1 MSFICNSI
9 FFIFYFLLLP
19 WWFLF
24 FSITF
29 LHYSDISEKADL
41 SMADLKYVLSSG
53 VKKKNPNHGFLRR
66 WPWFWVGSADNYL
79 FYAHLL
85 NWQLLPCCRRLR
97 SKITL
102 CSTIVLCFFQD
113 FFGRYETL
121 KTMEASKAI
130 AVQSVCLF
138 WSSLRRKTLQPTSYS
153 WAYIII
159 LILFYYKILI

>member
-53 VKKKNPNHGFLRR
+53 VKKKKPKSRVSEKMTMILSRQC
-66 WPWFWVGSADNYL
+66 
-79 FYAHLL
+79 
-85 NWQLLPCCRRLR
+85 WQLPLLCTLTQLTA
-97 SKITL
+97 ITL
-102 CSTIVLCFFQD
+102 LQKTEKQNYTVQHNCSLLLSRFFWQIWDLENYGSFKGYCSTICLPVLII
-113 FFGRYETL
+113 
-121 KTMEASKAI
+121 SKEED
-130 AVQSVCLF
+130 S
-138 WSSLRRKTLQPTSYS
+138 TT
-153 WAYIII
+153 YIIQLGIYNNTYII
-159 LILFYYKILI
+159 LL